1 MLSPPAIGG
10 CALGVQQSSDVGS
23 SSGADLSP
31 YFAIPYR
38 TVLKPYRVRYFIL
51 TEIDHENHG
60 KGRSFKVPVHVR
72 YRYIPIAT
80 GSSDNRQNGAIHR
93 DEIVTQLELITPPGL
108 ETILNGGVK

>member
-38 TVLKPYRVRYFIL
+38 TGIEAVRYFIL